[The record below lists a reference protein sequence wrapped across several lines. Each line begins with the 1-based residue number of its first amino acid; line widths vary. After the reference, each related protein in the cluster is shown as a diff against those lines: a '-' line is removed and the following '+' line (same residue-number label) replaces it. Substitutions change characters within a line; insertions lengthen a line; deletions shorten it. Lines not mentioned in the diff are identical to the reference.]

1 MTLITSCVCVYII
14 IILQLLQFV
23 NPTVRYKSN
32 DKCEM
37 MRPGVAVILKDLV
50 SVLDQ
55 LNIEHP
61 DESSIRR
68 VLRQRKDVL
77 TTANQRFLVGMS
89 GAEKITK
96 GNSHHYSCII
106 IPREDVP
113 QTFFDKLEANH
124 CKCIIMH
131 VQSKITLHE

>member
-1 MTLITSCVCVYII
+1 MCVCIYI